1 MTGKQRLMKYAYGGE
16 DPGKKLTAKEIREKY
31 KKNPYVTNGRET
43 WGQSLDATLPLSNVK
58 VRDAIYGAARQTGVN
73 PSLLYSSAMEEGL
86 GYAISKPDDASEAYV
101 NWSGK
106 NKKLSQQYPVDGFYN
121 YGLDTFGDQYSSL
134 QKGGYLPEGFN
145 KRFTKLPVVNEKGE
159 KYNSAAFM
167 NDQDALIAKAAMI
180 KQTGDVLSQYEKKN
194 NLKLSDKQ
202 RDFFTL
208 AGYNGGQ
215 GNMEKMIKSY
225 QDKGYLKD
233 DKFLDPSFKPA
244 SYGSIYTNVQRR
256 LQNRDILDTEG
267 FFSDYDASAPAQPK
281 MATGGEAAG
290 AAATGSGGSGF
301 GMSMLQ
307 MLPGIANQ
315 VIDLFENDPR
325 RYSKQP
331 TLNADTMRQ
340 MVTPYSHFAMGGETL
355 DEETMAQLQSMADEY
370 GITVEELLQQLQ
382 DADTGEEEQEMM
394 PDDEEAEDDDLYG
407 DDNIDQFAMGGIHIN
422 PKNKGKFTAS
432 ANKAGMGVQ
441 AFASKVLANKEHYSA
456 QLVKRA
462 NFAKNASKW
471 KHAMGGTATPIEV
484 EDNEVMQ
491 MPNGNM
497 VKMNGATHEQGGIDT
512 TVPQGT
518 KIYSDRLQ
526 IDGKTMAERKL
537 AREKTLARLD
547 KLIAKNPQ
555 DKLLQGTYNRTME
568 VIQNE
573 ESQDMNLQKVLNK
586 VYNQVDNVG
595 EFAMGGKVPVYA
607 GGGEPGDDWFYD
619 KTGWHNN
626 NPLFRKSLLEV
637 ADQLGQEEAIANMSA
652 GFKDFMAKKQIAS
665 KDNTPTGTV
674 YTSNPNSPNFQ
685 PEVGGAGVKGTGQVN
700 PGFTG
705 KLSAGDWIGMGGN
718 LFNAIAPLVN
728 TRANAAGNKPNVN
741 RFLGFGKEALDTNE
755 AAQDVVAGLK
765 SSTLTDIDTAANTA
779 RLRNR
784 NSATSVNTI
793 RALDAIT
800 DMGTNKAKQSAND
813 SFAKMMTGL
822 FSQRGQLT
830 NLKDQMEM
838 KGEAMRDMED
848 KADRDNYYSN
858 MAQNLVN
865 FGTNIQGLGKS
876 MNVSKSNKVDAKLL
890 SQLSQYGLGFDDE
903 GNLISTG
910 KTN

>member
-1 MTGKQRLMKYAYGGE
+1 MKKITGKQRLRKYAYGGE
-16 DPGKKLTAKEIREKY
+16 DPNEPGKRLTAKEIKQKY
-31 KKNPYVTNGRET
+31 KSNPFVTGGRET
-43 WGQSLDATLPLSNVK
+43 WGESLDATLPLSKVK
-58 VRDAIYGAARQTGVN
+58 VRDAIYGAARQTGIN

-106 NKKLSQQYPVDGFYN
+106 NKKLAQQFPVDGFYN
-121 YGLDTFGDQYSSL
+121 YGLDTFGDQYDSL
-134 QKGGYLPEGFN
+134 VKGGYLPADFN
-145 KRFTKLPVVNEKGE
+145 TRFTKLPVVNEKGE

-180 KQTGDVLSQYEKKN
+180 KQTGDVLSKYEKAN
-194 NLKLSDKQ
+194 NLKLTDKQ
-202 RDFFTL
+202 KDFFTL
-208 AGYNGGQ
+208 AGYNSGQ

-233 DKFLDPSFKPA
+233 DKFLNPTFKPA
-244 SYGSIYTNVQRR
+244 SWAGVYTNVQRR
-256 LQNRDILDTEG
+256 LQNRNILDSEG
-267 FFSDYDASAPAQPK
+267 FFSDYSATPPAQQK

-290 AAATGSGGSGF
+290 AAATGGGGSGF
-301 GMSMLQ
+301 GMNMLQ

-331 TLNADTMRQ
+331 TLNADTMHQ
-340 MVTPYSHFAMGGETL
+340 MVTPYSHFAMGGEI
-355 DEETMAQLQSMADEY
+355 DESTMAQLQAMADEY
-370 GITVEELLQQLQ
+370 GITVEELMQQLQ
-382 DADTGEEEQEMM
+382 DADTGEEEDEMLM
-394 PDDEEAEDDDLYG
+394 EEDEPDDLYG
-407 DDNIDQFAMGGIHIN
+407 EDNIDQFRMGGKVN
-422 PKNKGKFTAS
+422 RKKKNSIAAQAAKKYRRVYAS
-432 ANKAGMGVQ
+432 
-441 AFASKVLANKEHYSA
+441 
-456 QLVKRA
+456 
-462 NFAKNASKW
+462 
-471 KHAMGGTATPIEV
+471 GGTAIPIEV
-484 EDNEVMQ
+484 EDEEVMQ
-491 MPNGNM
+491 MPDGNM
-497 VKMNGATHEQGGIDT
+497 VKMKGATHEQRGIDV

-526 IDGKTMAERKL
+526 IDGKTMAQRKL

-547 KLIAKNPQ
+547 KLLSKNPQ

-573 ESQDMNLQKVLNK
+573 EAQDMNLQKVLNK
-586 VYNQVDNVG
+586 VYNSVDNVG
-595 EFAMGGKVPVYA
+595 EFAMGGKVPMYA

-652 GFKDFMAKKQIAS
+652 GFKDFMTKKQIAS
-665 KDNTPTGTV
+665 KDNTPVGTV
-674 YTSNPNSPNFQ
+674 YTSDPNSPNFQ
-685 PEVGGAGVKGTGQVN
+685 PEVGSTGTRQVN

-779 RLRNR
+779 KLRNR

-793 RALDAIT
+793 RALDAVT
-800 DMGTNKAKQSAND
+800 DMGTNKARQSAND

-822 FSQRGQLT
+822 FAQRGQLT

-858 MAQNLVN
+858 MAQNLVD
-865 FGTNIQGLGKS
+865 FGTNVQGIGKS
-876 MNVSKSNKVDAKLL
+876 LNVNKSNKVDAKHL

-903 GNLISTG
+903 GNLI
-910 KTN
+910 